1 MYQLITNVELISSTL
16 SLNDCLNIQVLIRY
30 SSFGIVTQLWAGSS
44 NSNSRKKREIRLFV
58 KVLKPALGPA
68 HLPTQRVPAYLSP
81 EVQQKEYE
89 HEHSSVSSAELQ
101 HT

>member
-1 MYQLITNVELISSTL
+1 
-16 SLNDCLNIQVLIRY
+16 VLIRY
-30 SSFGIVTQLWAGSS
+30 SSFGIVIQLWAGSS

-81 EVQQKEYE
+81 EVQDSGHVHK
-89 HEHSSVSSAELQ
+89 HKSVSSDELQ